1 MWSPLTR
8 SHGGGSKAV
17 IDAAEHAEGSVGHMS
32 QASEYPRTRGVVGE
46 HLMGDPEDP
55 AWAT

>member
-1 MWSPLTR
+1 
-8 SHGGGSKAV
+8 V

-32 QASEYPRTRGVVGE
+32 QASEYPRTKGVVGE